1 MVDDQRQL
9 RKDGNG
15 KKSVEYFITC
25 VPKIQKMSL
34 DPFYLEQISSS
45 FVWITFS
52 ININSAL
59 KMFFFF
65 GGGVCVL
72 AVSFPSPGNVKQR

>member
-1 MVDDQRQL
+1 MNMVDDQRQL

-45 FVWITFS
+45 FV
-52 ININSAL
+52 
-59 KMFFFF
+59 
-65 GGGVCVL
+65 
-72 AVSFPSPGNVKQR
+72 